1 MSIPL
6 RRKFYKKFG
15 AALFTYLGT
24 YYIMIVDEQ
33 RQMHFDAPEKQKY
46 VKNVKL
52 RAKMVD
58 IETKM

>member
-1 MSIPL
+1 
-6 RRKFYKKFG
+6 
-15 AALFTYLGT
+15 
-24 YYIMIVDEQ
+24 MIVDEQ
-33 RQMHFDAPEKQKY
+33 RQMHFDAPEKHKY